1 MLIWKSTHNTP
12 IINQLKR
19 KNKKPQLKPPIKPRP
34 KTIQISPPAP
44 HIYPINSKISIIY
57 IV

>member
-19 KNKKPQLKPPIKPRP
+19 KNKKQQLKPPTKPRP
-34 KTIQISPPAP
+34 QTIQISPQKDMSFGV
-44 HIYPINSKISIIY
+44 NNEGKM
-57 IV
+57 